1 MADER
6 GTYREIEHTADV
18 GIEVTA
24 DNLPALFASA
34 GEALYALI
42 ADPTTIKSHETINIS
57 ATGDNPE
64 HLLHAWLCELLALF
78 NVQGFVGKHCEIA
91 RVSDGQVQGQ
101 VSGEKLDL
109 NRLEDCL
116 WEIPRQ
122 GGMRVPGRIYASEK
136 LMAGLRSDNSLKQV
150 MNVAHLPGI
159 VGYSL
164 AMPDI
169 HWGYGFPIGGVA
181 AVSVDEGVISPGGV
195 GYDINCGVRLVKTG
209 LVFEQIK
216 DKLTRVVESL
226 FSVIPAG
233 VGSEGTIAKLSKQD
247 EKRLLREG
255 ARWAVTEGYG
265 SQEDLSRMEEG
276 GRLGLADAELISD
289 RALERGL
296 KQVGTLGS
304 GNHFLEIERVEEI
317 YLPQAADTFGLFP
330 DQVVIL
336 IHTGSRGLGYQTC
349 EDSLKVMNKAMSAYG
364 ISLPDRQLACTPI
377 QSPEGQDYLAAMAGA
392 ANYAWANR
400 QVIMSQAEKGFM
412 KALNINPK
420 ELGLSLLYDV
430 CHNIAKVEEH
440 TVDGKKR
447 RLCVHR
453 KGATRGFAPGHPQI
467 PADYQKIGQPVLIP
481 GDMGRYSYLLVGTE
495 SAMEKTFGS
504 TCHGAGRVMSR
515 AQSKKQSQAINIDQ
529 EMARRGVVARYQGRG
544 TMAEEMP
551 HAYKDV
557 SDVVETMDHAGISK
571 RVARFRPV
579 GVIKG

>member
-1 MADER
+1 MA
-6 GTYREIEHTADV
+6 A
-18 GIEVTA
+18 
-24 DNLPALFASA
+24 
-34 GEALYALI
+34 EAIQL
-42 ADPTTIKSHETINIS
+42 T
-57 ATGDNPE
+57 
-64 HLLHAWLCELLALF
+64 
-78 NVQGFVGKHCEIA
+78 
-91 RVSDGQVQGQ
+91 RV
-101 VSGEKLDL
+101 E
-109 NRLEDCL
+109 ECL

-136 LMAGLRSDNSLKQV
+136 LMANLKDDNCLRQV

-181 AVSVDEGVISPGGV
+181 AMSVEDGVISPGGV

-209 LVFEQIK
+209 LVFDEVK
-216 DKLTRVVESL
+216 DKLARIVDTL
-226 FSVIPAG
+226 FSLIPSG
-233 VGSEGTIAKLSKQD
+233 VGSEGAIPKLSKPD
-247 EKRLLREG
+247 EKRLLRDG
-255 ARWAVTEGYG
+255 ARWAVAEGYG
-265 SQEDLSRMEEG
+265 RQDDLSYMEEG
-276 GRLGLADAELISD
+276 GRLATADADLVSD

-304 GNHFLEIERVEEI
+304 GNHFLEIGRVEEI
-317 YLPQAADTFGLFP
+317 YLQQTADALGLFP
-330 DQVVIL
+330 DQLVVL

-349 EDSLKVMNKAMSAYG
+349 EDSLKVMNQAMPKYN
-364 ISLPDRQLACTPI
+364 ITLPDRQLACTPI
-377 QSPEGQDYLAAMAGA
+377 QSPEGQDYLAAMAAA

-400 QVIMSQAEKGFM
+400 QVIMSQAEKAFM
-412 KALNINPK
+412 KALAIGPK
-420 ELGLSLLYDV
+420 ELGFSLIYDV
-430 CHNIAKVEEH
+430 CHNIAKIEEH
-440 TVDGKKR
+440 VVEGRKR
-447 RLCVHR
+447 SLCVHR
-453 KGATRGFAPGHPQI
+453 KGATRAFAPGHPQI
-467 PADYQKIGQPVLIP
+467 PAAYQKLGQPVLIP

-504 TCHGAGRVMSR
+504 TCHGAGRMMSR
-515 AQSKKQSQAINIDQ
+515 AQSKKQSQSINIDQ

-557 SDVVETMDHAGISK
+557 ADVVETMDLAGISK